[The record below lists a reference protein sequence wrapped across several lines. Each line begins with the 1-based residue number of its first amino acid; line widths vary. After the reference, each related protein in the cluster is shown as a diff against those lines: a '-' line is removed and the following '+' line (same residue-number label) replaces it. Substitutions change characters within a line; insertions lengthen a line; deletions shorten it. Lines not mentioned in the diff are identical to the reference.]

1 MTSWF
6 SQIRGV
12 GDHLRLSFGPILGL
26 NGPSRNVPFT
36 RSQAPPLRRSRAR
49 SYRRFAGLIAIA
61 AALAATLV
69 PSQTQDATASV
80 TIYRPDQVIR
90 FVGSGWGH
98 GIGMS
103 QWGAKGRAERRMTAP
118 QIISA
123 YYQGTA
129 LTPSPTEST
138 QIRVL
143 VDEDYLPPAID
154 GSFPS
159 SNKLPGD
166 LFGRGGPWAIE
177 GVTGPLQP
185 GTRLNLVSLAGGH
198 GIHARLYDPAGN
210 PMIEFPFPGTLKI
223 VPLSPQTRIQPY
235 YDYTGVVP
243 GTGGTLFY
251 DTYRGVIWIRQNS
264 QGLLDTVNELN
275 IEDYLRGVVPAE
287 MPVDW
292 PHEALRAQA
301 MAARTYALSE
311 LKPFHPTH
319 DLDDTTFYQAYE
331 GSNIEHPATNAAV
344 DSTRN
349 TVISYGGQPIVAYY
363 FSGGSGFTENVE
375 DVQASPPLPYLRG
388 IADVDGNGMPF
399 DSQAPRRQWATA
411 EFPMRVLEDMLNVK
425 PDTTVGSLHMIDFSD
440 RSHSGRLRTV
450 HVHGSTASRRLPAHR
465 FQALFN
471 RLTPEELGPLNSTN
485 FQIEFQYPLT
495 RPVPDLNLPGNQSI
509 YFAET
514 GHNVLFGF
522 KKYFESRGGVEA
534 FGLPLTEEFVE
545 GGLTVQYFERAR
557 FEYHPEL
564 AGTKYEVQLGLL
576 GDQITAGSRPL
587 PGVAPFPNEPEHR
600 YFPETGHSVN
610 FAFLKYWEKQGALD
624 SLGYPISEELFE
636 QGAPV
641 QYFQRA
647 RLEYRPEL
655 GGPFGV
661 VKGKIGV
668 EYLRVRG
675 LLP

>member
-6 SQIRGV
+6 SQTRWG
-12 GDHLRLSFGPILGL
+12 GDHPRLLSGL
-26 NGPSRNVPFT
+26 IAGLAGPSRNVPFT
-36 RSQAPPLRRSRAR
+36 PLRTARAR
-49 SYRRFAGLIAIA
+49 HGQGRRCKRFPGLIAIA
-61 AALAATLV
+61 VAIAATLA
-69 PSQTQDATASV
+69 PSQTHDATASV
-80 TIYRPDQVIR
+80 AIYRPEQVVR

-98 GIGMS
+98 GVGMS
-103 QWGAKGRAERRMTAP
+103 QWGAKGRAERGMTAP

-123 YYQGTA
+123 YYQGATLA
-129 LTPSPTEST
+129 PSPTEST

-143 VDEDYLPPAID
+143 IDEDYLPPAID

-159 SNKLPGD
+159 SNSLPGD

-177 GVTGPLQP
+177 GITGPLQP
-185 GTRLNLVSLAGGH
+185 GTRLNLVSLAGGR

-210 PMIEFPFPGTLKI
+210 PMIQFPFPGAIKV
-223 VPLSPQTRIQPY
+223 VPLSPQTRIQPF
-235 YDYTGVVP
+235 YDFTGVVP
-243 GTGGTLFY
+243 NTGGTLFY

-287 MPVDW
+287 MPIDW
-292 PHEALRAQA
+292 PQEALRAQA

-311 LKPFHPTH
+311 LNPFHPTY

-344 DSTRN
+344 DATRN
-349 TVISYGGQPIVAYY
+349 TIITYGGQPIIAYY
-363 FSGGSGFTENVE
+363 SSGGSGFTENVE
-375 DVQASPPLPYLRG
+375 DVLQSSPLPYLRG
-388 IADVDGNGMPF
+388 IVDVDGSGVPF
-399 DSQAPRRQWATA
+399 DSQAPKRQWATA

-440 RSHSGRLRTV
+440 RSHSGRLKTV
-450 HVHGSTASRRLPAHR
+450 HVHGSTASRRLPAQR

-471 RLTPEELGPLNSTN
+471 VLTPEELGPLNSTN
-485 FQIEFQYPLT
+485 FHVEFQYPLT
-495 RPVPDLNLPGNQSI
+495 RPVPDLNLPENQSI
-509 YFAET
+509 YFPET
-514 GHNVLFGF
+514 GHNVIFGF

-534 FGLPLTEEFVE
+534 FGLPLTEEFIE

-576 GDQITAGSRPL
+576 GDQITAASQPL
-587 PGVAPFPNEPEHR
+587 RGVAPFPNEPEHR
-600 YFPETGHSVN
+600 YFPETGHSVH

-624 SLGYPISEELFE
+624 ALGYPISEELFE
-636 QGAPV
+636 HGAPV

-655 GGPFGV
+655 GGSFGV
-661 VKGKIGV
+661 VKGKLGL
-668 EYLRVRG
+668 EFLRARG